1 MKVLIFGATGMV
13 GQGALREC
21 LLDSAVGEVVAI
33 GRSPSGQQHA
43 KLSEIVHADLLDYS
57 AIESELTGFDACFFC
72 LGIASA
78 GMSEADYSRIT
89 YEMPV
94 AAAQTLLRLNPG
106 MVFVHTSAAGTDSS
120 EKGRVMWARVK
131 GRTENAL
138 LRMPFKGV
146 YIFRPAMIR
155 PMHGI
160 QSRTT
165 LYRVLYKALGP
176 LLAPLEKRFP
186 RYVTSTE
193 RIGKAML
200 KVVRSGAPKH
210 VLECED
216 INRL

>member
-13 GQGALREC
+13 GQAALREC
-21 LLDSAVGEVVAI
+21 LLDPGVEAVVTI
-33 GRSPSGQQHA
+33 GRSATGQSHQ
-43 KLSEIVHADLLDYS
+43 KLREIVHADLLDYS
-57 AIESELTGFDACFFC
+57 AIAGELTGFDACLFC

-89 YEMPV
+89 YEIPV
-94 AAAQTLLRLNPG
+94 AAAQALVRLNPG

-155 PMHGI
+155 PLHGI
-160 QSRTT
+160 QSRTPVYRI
-165 LYRVLYKALGP
+165 LYRVLGP
-176 LLAPLEKRFP
+176 LLAPLEKSFP
-186 RYVTSTE
+186 RYVTSTD

-200 KVVRSGAPKH
+200 TVVRRGALKPI
-210 VLECED
+210 LECED

>member
-1 MKVLIFGATGMV
+1 VKVLIFGATGMV
-13 GQGALREC
+13 GQAALREC
-21 LLDSAVGEVVAI
+21 LLDPGVAAVVTI
-33 GRSPSGQQHA
+33 GRSPTGQSHP
-43 KLSEIVHADLLDYS
+43 KLREIVHADLLDYS
-57 AIESELTGFDACFFC
+57 AIEGELAGFDACLFC

-106 MVFVHTSAAGTDSS
+106 MVFVHTSAAGADSS
-120 EKGRVMWARVK
+120 EKGRFMWARVK
-131 GRTENAL
+131 GRAENAL

-146 YIFRPAMIR
+146 YAFRPAMIR

-160 QSRTT
+160 ESRTA
-165 LYRVLYKALGP
+165 LYRILYKALGP
-176 LLAPLEKRFP
+176 LLAPLEKHFP

-200 KVVRSGAPKH
+200 KVVRDGSPKRI
-210 VLECED
+210 LDCED